1 MVDLRIGK
9 FESLV
14 RDFFADEKNRDDAR
28 FFGMVERMKRAEI
41 PDRRSGICRVLWI
54 ILICIGCGQVWAQ
67 KHPKIHPEATVETS
81 SFGSLNDGTT
91 VEMFTLRN
99 AKGATAKVITYG
111 ATLTELWVPDRSGR
125 VGDVVLGFGQ
135 LQGYV
140 GNHPWF
146 GATVGR
152 VANRIA
158 KGKFTLDGKE
168 YSLEINNPPNN
179 LHSGSKGL
187 SRTVWKAE
195 PLHEAHAAAVRFAC
209 VSPDGDGG
217 FPGNLSVTVVY
228 RLTDDNELQ
237 LEYTAR
243 TDKATPVNLTNHS
256 YFNLGGGKDIL
267 DDILYLP
274 AEHYTPVDATLI
286 PTGEILPV
294 KGTPFDF
301 TTPAAIGGRI
311 GEMKGDPGGY
321 DHNYVLSREAGKLKL
336 AARVVDPASG
346 RQMEVWTTEP
356 GVQFY
361 SGNFLDGTIT
371 GKRGVLYGKHS
382 GFCLETQHFPD
393 SVNHPGF
400 PSVVLRPG
408 GMYRTKTIYKFS
420 AK

>member
-1 MVDLRIGK
+1 MIV
-9 FESLV
+9 
-14 RDFFADEKNRDDAR
+14 
-28 FFGMVERMKRAEI
+28 
-41 PDRRSGICRVLWI
+41 
-54 ILICIGCGQVWAQ
+54 ICIGCGQVWAQ
-67 KHPKIHPEATVETS
+67 KIHPEATVETS
-81 SFGSLNDGTT
+81 SFGSLNDGTR
-91 VEMFTLRN
+91 VEMLTLRN
-99 AKGATAKVITYG
+99 AQGASARVITYG
-111 ATLTELWVPDRSGR
+111 ATLTELWVPDRSGKL
-125 VGDVVLGFGQ
+125 GDVVLGFDN

-195 PLHEAHAAAVRFAC
+195 PLHEPHAAAVRFAC

-243 TDKATPVNLTNHS
+243 SDKPTPVNLTNHS

-267 DDILYLP
+267 DEILYLP

-286 PTGEILPV
+286 PTGEILAV

-301 TTPAAIGGRI
+301 TTPSAIGSRI

-336 AARVVDPASG
+336 AGRVADPASG

-361 SGNFLDGTIT
+361 SGNFLDGTLT
-371 GKRGVLYGKHS
+371 GKRGVVYGKHS

-408 GMYRTKTIYKFS
+408 GVYRTRTSYKFS

>member
-1 MVDLRIGK
+1 MSMTSKYWNKLFSIL
-9 FESLV
+9 F
-14 RDFFADEKNRDDAR
+14 
-28 FFGMVERMKRAEI
+28 
-41 PDRRSGICRVLWI
+41 SGISEVQVCATAMTRR
-54 ILICIGCGQVWAQ
+54 ILLLHVPAFAALCLMAVGIGSVPSWAQ
-67 KHPKIHPEATVETS
+67 KHAEVHPEAMVEMS
-81 SFGSLNDGTT
+81 SFGSLNDGSA
-91 VEMFTLRN
+91 VEMLTLKN

-111 ATLTELWVPDRSGR
+111 ATLTELWVPDRSGKL
-125 VGDVVLGFGQ
+125 GDVVLGFDQ
-135 LQGYV
+135 LEGYL

-187 SRTVWKAE
+187 SRTIWKAE
-195 PLHEAHAAAVRFAC
+195 PLHEPHAAAVRFTS

-217 FPGNLSVTVVY
+217 FPGNLSVTLVY

-256 YFNLGGGKDIL
+256 YFNLGGGKDVV
-267 DDILYLP
+267 DAILYLP

-286 PTGEILPV
+286 PTGEIQPV
-294 KGTPFDF
+294 KGTPLDF
-301 TTPAAIGGRI
+301 TTPAAIGSRI

-336 AARVVDPASG
+336 AARVLDSASG

-371 GKRGVLYGKHS
+371 GKRGVVYGKHS

-393 SVNHPGF
+393 SVNHPSF
-400 PSVVLRPG
+400 PSVILRLG
-408 GMYRTKTIYKFS
+408 GVYRTETIYKFS